1 MVVDNLTA
9 DEVILFYFIFFFPG
23 VLCLVKSFV
32 FFSFLWFDFFS
43 FQVLCDFQMSL
54 NLWFGCEEHA
64 KCAWA

>member
-9 DEVILFYFIFFFPG
+9 DDVILFYLFIYFPG

-54 NLWFGCEEHA
+54 NFWFGCEENA